1 MREKRKKKNLSE
13 FIVYTMF
20 IFTLTILC
28 VSHLKVKMEI
38 QKTQFEIERLHQIKI
53 SNVNI
58 VKELQSNKEF
68 LMSEKYISDFLSN
81 EMSVVIPETIIIE
94 VQVTK

>member
-1 MREKRKKKNLSE
+1 MRKKRKKKNLSE

-20 IFTLTILC
+20 IFTFTILC
-28 VSHLKVKMEI
+28 VSYLKVKMEI
-38 QKTQFEIERLHQIKI
+38 QKTQFEIEKLHQINI

-68 LMSEKYISDFLSN
+68 LMSEKYISDFLSD
-81 EMSVVIPETIIIE
+81 EMSVAIPETLIIE
-94 VQVTK
+94 VQVSK